1 MAKRKMSNIGDDIFI
16 DTVYRPSAG
25 SFGKPK
31 CMVDNRYVVTN
42 WYNCREIWH
51 NQMSNAKIF
60 FYVHPISTIKSFGAF
75 FSKSEDRLGIEERSS
90 FGPTQRKYIMYV
102 RPGKWWLRYGMR
114 RSLFTILLRSASAYD
129 AASDNY
135 ETALYSNFYASKTR
149 RAIEHFFAGNTVY
162 KGKKRGWYRQFGES
176 LVDEQALSKMLV
188 PELKVP
194 GN

>member
-1 MAKRKMSNIGDDIFI
+1 MAKRKMNNVGDAILI
-16 DTVYRPSAG
+16 DTVYRPSTG

-31 CMVDNRYVVTN
+31 SLSDERYVVTN

-51 NQMSNAKIF
+51 NQMGNAKIF
-60 FYVHPISTIKSFGAF
+60 FYVHPISTIRSFGAF
-75 FSKSEDRLGIEERSS
+75 FSKVEDRLCMEERSL

-102 RPGKWWLRYGMR
+102 KPSRWWLRYGMR

-129 AASDNY
+129 AGMDNFDI
-135 ETALYSNFYASKTR
+135 ALYSNFYASKTR
-149 RAIEHFFAGNTVY
+149 LAIEHFFAGNTVY

-176 LVDEQALSKMLV
+176 TPDEAALAKMLV

-194 GN
+194 GK